1 MTRKHLTFHLLL
13 AIALGI
19 AGIGVASGQVI
30 DLPPLDQP
38 VDGEL
43 GESLT
48 RERFLDPDGEE
59 QSLLDSPQDA
69 EELALPHQ
77 DYSGNEAW
85 RDPECDEWGGF
96 PIFTESTGTWLRR
109 GWWSAEVD
117 AVMMNRMWKRD
128 DQVLAFDSQSFRSL
142 LLTRDSPG
150 AETGVRLSLGRFLF
164 RDTLNRDHVV
174 EFTAFVGS

>member
-1 MTRKHLTFHLLL
+1 LTFHLVL
-13 AIALGI
+13 AAALSA
-19 AGIGVASGQVI
+19 AGFGSAYGQVL

-38 VDGEL
+38 VDRELDASLAGERPL
-43 GESLT
+43 EPY
-48 RERFLDPDGEE
+48 DDEE
-59 QSLLDSPQDA
+59 SLLDPARGA
-69 EELALPHQ
+69 EEIDVPHQ
-77 DYSGNEAW
+77 DYSGNQAW

-128 DQVLAFDSQSFRSL
+128 DQVLAFDNQSFRSL

-150 AETGVRLSLGRFLF
+150 AETGIRLSLGRFLF

-174 EFTAFVGS
+174 EFTAFGG